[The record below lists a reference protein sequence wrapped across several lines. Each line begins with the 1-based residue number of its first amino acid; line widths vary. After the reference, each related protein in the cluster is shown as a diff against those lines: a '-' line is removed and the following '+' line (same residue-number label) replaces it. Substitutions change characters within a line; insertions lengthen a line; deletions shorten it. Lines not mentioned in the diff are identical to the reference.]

1 MKRLKL
7 YDTYLNVIMDSKLK
21 RETRRIAYK
30 NKMTMSAYI
39 RMILKVANAG
49 YKQQELLEKLNMEEI
64 CN

>member
-21 RETRRIAYK
+21 RETRRIAFK
-30 NKMTMSAYI
+30 NKMTMSAYV
-39 RMILKVANAG
+39 RMILKVANEG